1 MHSVYLK
8 SHSLTKDF
16 FLLDFIFLIVT
27 VTNRAEM
34 DQILDTAKIV
44 AKNTILKECC
54 FKILVN
60 CKFPLLVFDRVTLN
74 YAQHAS

>member
-1 MHSVYLK
+1 MHSVYFK

-16 FLLDFIFLIVT
+16 FLLDFICLIVT

-34 DQILDTAKIV
+34 DQIHDTVKTV
-44 AKNTILKECC
+44 AKNHILKECY

-60 CKFPLLVFDRVTLN
+60 WKFLLLVLDRVTLN